1 MCHPSNAEAWK
12 YFDRMYPDFA
22 EEPRNVRLDLYTDG
36 FAPHGQYGRTYSCW
50 LVVITPYNL
59 PPDMCMSSEYMF
71 LMMVIP
77 GPSNPKRLIDVYLE
91 PLIEEMLQFW
101 LVDVGTYDHATDRA
115 FMMRVALMWTV
126 NDLPAYGIAS
136 G

>member
-1 MCHPSNAEAWK
+1 
-12 YFDRMYPDFA
+12 MYPDFA
-22 EEPRNVRLDLYTDG
+22 EEPRNVRLDLCTDG

-77 GPSNPKRLIDVYLE
+77 GPSNSKRLIDVYLE

-126 NDLPAYGIAS
+126 NDLPAYGIAF